1 MNARKL
7 AEELKQRIADYGH
20 TIALGAKHAEKLRL
34 ALIAHAD
41 LLERIREILND
52 DDEDQPTYAIAE
64 VLRAYD
70 KLQEDGES
78 DDRTQIS

>member
-7 AEELKQRIADYGH
+7 AEEARKFSYPSNSLPGDEME
-20 TIALGAKHAEKLRL
+20 ALDVAEVLLHKAGAMLDAQ
-34 ALIAHAD
+34 AA

-70 KLQEDGES
+70 KLQEK
-78 DDRTQIS
+78 